1 MEKLKKK
8 KLSNK
13 WLLAF
18 LVIFIFIGNILFLS
32 NNVAFSEIIDNNNV
46 VNTFKDFNFS
56 ITQKGSASWNLKSVS
71 ELEGSVTGV
80 AADDGIGGCGGS
92 DAQSKDGELIFTYNG
107 TSEASIK
114 FNYTVTINDGSYSIS
129 NGNISNGIYESNV
142 LTYNSSISIYI
153 KSAVGAKTT
162 TIKITNIEISES
174 KPISL
179 TLLVPQNGTY
189 YFNDEEIITEKTFS
203 YSGDQSFTLKA
214 VPDDGYELFGWI
226 FNGSFVSNETTYERK
241 CNADTSIYPK
251 FILSGHATF
260 KNENLYFDDLNDAIN
275 NAKNSSDKKI
285 ILIQDGIITG
295 GSENN
300 IKEYILDDGLMLYIP
315 NDDYYNVYTDKSVV
329 QSTSGTMAPYKTL
342 NIDEYVTIR
351 FKNNSSLYIA
361 ATCYGAGNETCGKVA
376 GPYGLVSISKNSNLI
391 FESSTKLYCYG
402 YIIGD
407 GLVSA
412 MAGSTVYEFFQIPG
426 WRGGTAST
434 RLNENSNKVFLFNQY
449 YIQNCES
456 TLRLYVGAS
465 LYVYT
470 GATMGGT
477 LHTAGTTFIGT
488 GGMFNISSGYVEKR
502 YDKYHDRLIIN
513 IYGEVVISSFSIK
526 VVVDVDTSRYYM
538 PVNNNIS
545 INIFDYESINGEV
558 IGSQVTVNQDLCL
571 LPGSEILIDENS
583 TLNISSGYSMIL
595 YDRDSWV
602 YENGENHFASISQD
616 FIYVCYSAG
625 LHLENLGN
633 KGRPTS
639 VQRGLDDLV
648 DAKIIVNG
656 TININENAGL
666 YVTGSYDSSTTTLV
680 QGANICST
688 KDSNSNNGGYIN
700 YYGSSY
706 YYPNTS
712 TYQANQ
718 KSVSSIFEN
727 PISYKD
733 IDIILPI
740 LRNNDETYVYVN
752 NENPG
757 QSFFFNADSGTWG
770 IKSTTIEELEIIYK
784 DYKTSDILGTGIYIP
799 GENFIF
805 PTSLNP
811 NDKICRLILNGTIYK
826 PNNIIENIG
835 NLSTLTIYVCF
846 EGWNY
851 ISGNNYY
858 YFYDNVSYK
867 DTTGLVRV
875 PSLNNTST
883 NIYLFNNDS
892 SLSNYSGVYDHI
904 SENQVLGKYFI
915 DKGCLYEEK
924 GLYKFTRNN
933 PDNLAEIITDYL
945 YINSDNT
952 LSYSIEK
959 LYIPDEYTN
968 GKLPSGYY
976 NFDSNGY
983 IIRDD
988 TETTNSNG
996 EVYIKDNFTY
1006 IDGIKVSYGL
1016 FVYDSHYY
1024 YSNTNCE
1031 IVRDTTFYISKT
1043 NNLGISE
1050 GLYYFD
1056 DQGRMY
1062 DQNFKL
1068 IEVKQD
1074 ETK

>member
-18 LVIFIFIGNILFLS
+18 LVMFIFIGNMLFLS

-46 VNTFKDFNFS
+46 VNSFKGLNFD
-56 ITQKGSASWNLKSVS
+56 INQEGSASWNLKSVS
-71 ELEGSVTGV
+71 ELEGSVTGD

-92 DAQSKDGELIFTYNG
+92 DAKSKEGKLIFTYKG

-153 KSAVGAKTT
+153 KSAVGEKTT
-162 TIKITNIEISES
+162 TIKIKDIEISES

-426 WRGGTAST
+426 WRGGNATSKMNGN
-434 RLNENSNKVFLFNQY
+434 RDRVFLFNQY

-456 TLRLYVGAS
+456 TLRLYAGSS

-470 GATMGGT
+470 GATMNDE
-477 LHTAGTTFIGT
+477 LYTAGTTFIGST
-488 GGMFNISSGYVEKR
+488 GMFNISSGYIDKT
-502 YDKYHDRLIIN
+502 YDKDNDRLIID
-513 IYGEVVISSFSIK
+513 IYGEIIISSFSIE
-526 VVVDVDTSRYYM
+526 VVVTVNTSEYYM
-538 PVNNNIS
+538 PINSNIS
-545 INIFDYESINGEV
+545 INLMDYKNINGDIV
-558 IGSQVTVNQDLCL
+558 GSQVSINQDLCL
-571 LPGSEILIDENS
+571 LPGSEIFIDDNS
-583 TLNISSGYSMIL
+583 KLNISSGYSIIA

-602 YENGENHFASISQD
+602 YESGENHFASISQD
-616 FIYVCYSAG
+616 FIRVSYSAG
-625 LHLENLGN
+625 LRR
-633 KGRPTS
+633 RPNNNE
-639 VQRGLDDLV
+639 RDLNDLV
-648 DAKIIVNG
+648 DAKIVVNG
-656 TININENAGL
+656 VININENAGL
-666 YVTGSYDSSTTTLV
+666 FVTGSSDGSTAIL

-688 KDSNSNNGGYIN
+688 KESNSTNGGYIN
-700 YYGSSY
+700 YYGSTF
-706 YYPNTS
+706 YYPQLDTH
-712 TYQANQ
+712 QANQ
-718 KSVSSIFEN
+718 KDVGTGIEAWLKN
-727 PISYKD
+727 PMVYID
-733 IDIILPI
+733 IPIILPV
-740 LRNNDETYVYVN
+740 LRNNDGSYEYVY

-757 QSFFFNADSGTWG
+757 QSFFYDADTKKWE
-770 IKSTTIEELEIIYK
+770 IKNTAVEELEIIYK
-784 DYKTSDILGTGIYIP
+784 DFKSSETLGTGTYIP
-799 GENFIF
+799 GENFTF
-805 PTSLNP
+805 PISLTL
-811 NDKICRLILNGTIYK
+811 NDKICRFILNGTIYK
-826 PNNIIENIG
+826 PNFTIENIG
-835 NLSTLTIYVCF
+835 NMSTLTIYVCF
-846 EGWNY
+846 EGWNN
-851 ISGNNYY
+851 IAGKNYY
-858 YFYDNVSYK
+858 FFYDNVSYK

-892 SLSNYSGVYDHI
+892 SLSYYSGVYDHI

-933 PDNLAEIITDYL
+933 PDNLAETITDYL

-988 TETTNSNG
+988 TETTDSNG

-1006 IDGIKVSYGL
+1006 IDGIKVSRGL
-1016 FVYDSHYY
+1016 FIYGSYYY

-1031 IVRDTTFYISKT
+1031 IVRDTTFYVSKT

-1056 DQGRMY
+1056 KEGRMY
-1062 DQNFKL
+1062 DQYFDL
-1068 IEVKQD
+1068 IEVN
-1074 ETK
+1074 